1 MLLLLLLLSKV
12 GSTLYNETRF
22 FLCSRHQIMSGPLMS
37 CAACVKIAKKGN
49 PRGCWQHQQRT
60 PPPISL
66 QRPAVA
72 QYQQGPQQLLDD
84 DWLASLPDDVLF
96 GRTPQPAPQWHQN
109 QPQYARAPQPRE
121 PLTHVPQPWQHQS
134 PPYIPPQAHQSYQPL
149 HYHQPVRPQAPM
161 PPQAPQMPQELAPP
175 RMAYPSQA
183 QHWHGGG
190 DDDDDDD
197 KPLSHRRLNRAPDV
211 GGPAGSLSAPPLRGA
226 PMPSSHLAVA
236 SSGGMPARADA
247 CPGAVSP
254 ARSVPGVAYAPAKVA
269 TAAVVKAVSQSPV
282 TAPVDAT
289 KLERPAWLE
298 AFRAHLVTVC
308 SDANVRSVMRTIT
321 VLASGDGLPHP
332 DGTSPPFH
340 GNEAG

>member
-1 MLLLLLLLSKV
+1 
-12 GSTLYNETRF
+12 
-22 FLCSRHQIMSGPLMS
+22 
-37 CAACVKIAKKGN
+37 
-49 PRGCWQHQQRT
+49 
-60 PPPISL
+60 
-66 QRPAVA
+66 
-72 QYQQGPQQLLDD
+72 
-84 DWLASLPDDVLF
+84 
-96 GRTPQPAPQWHQN
+96 
-109 QPQYARAPQPRE
+109 
-121 PLTHVPQPWQHQS
+121 
-134 PPYIPPQAHQSYQPL
+134 
-149 HYHQPVRPQAPM
+149 M

-190 DDDDDDD
+190 GDDDDDD
-197 KPLSHRRLNRAPDV
+197 KPLSHRRRNRAPDV

-269 TAAVVKAVSQSPV
+269 TAAAVKAVSQSPV

-332 DGTSPPFH
+332 DGTSPPFERGH
-340 GNEAG
+340 RLSILLPTSYFLPPTGTSPPFERGHRLSIDDDLIELKRRAAEWLPSKDDKSKGWKVRRASASNVDDRRCVDGWWGV

>member
-1 MLLLLLLLSKV
+1 
-12 GSTLYNETRF
+12 
-22 FLCSRHQIMSGPLMS
+22 
-37 CAACVKIAKKGN
+37 
-49 PRGCWQHQQRT
+49 
-60 PPPISL
+60 
-66 QRPAVA
+66 
-72 QYQQGPQQLLDD
+72 
-84 DWLASLPDDVLF
+84 
-96 GRTPQPAPQWHQN
+96 
-109 QPQYARAPQPRE
+109 
-121 PLTHVPQPWQHQS
+121 
-134 PPYIPPQAHQSYQPL
+134 
-149 HYHQPVRPQAPM
+149 M

-197 KPLSHRRLNRAPDV
+197 KPLSHRRRNRAPDV

-269 TAAVVKAVSQSPV
+269 TAAAVKAVSQSPV

-332 DGTSPPFH
+332 DGTSPPFERGH
-340 GNEAG
+340 RLSIDDDLIELKRRAAEWLPSKDDKSKGWKVRRASASNVDDRRCVDGWWGV